1 MYARLSPLRYRERP
15 SSGLGPVSLIS
26 LSNGA
31 PLADKRSS
39 NRIFLVSSIL
49 LGVIAMVAAFVYL
62 ENTGGQERGPKVTI
76 LVARHDL
83 RESSALDAEK
93 DLAELEIPARLTDL
107 KARALSPEFRVSYKG
122 QRVNRDVMAGTPV
135 MIADLA
141 ALGTLELRGDA
152 RALSISVKG
161 ANALSGLV
169 VPGDHVK
176 LMVTRPAIAAPRLA
190 TQPAVSPSADPDSV
204 EWPTAPR
211 WETVMVAPI
220 AFKVI
225 AVNQRLS
232 RSRPQVTAAEQYQS
246 SGESSASQTVTLEV
260 TEAQA
265 KSILEQTGGGQ
276 LAVTLLLCP
285 PGEK

>member
-1 MYARLSPLRYRERP
+1 
-15 SSGLGPVSLIS
+15 
-26 LSNGA
+26 
-31 PLADKRSS
+31 LADKRSS
-39 NRIFLVSSIL
+39 NRVFLVSSIL
-49 LGVIAMVAAFVYL
+49 LGVVAMVAAFIYL

-83 RESSALDAEK
+83 RENGALDPEK

-107 KARALSPEFRVSYKG
+107 KARALSPEFRASYKG

-152 RALSISVKG
+152 RALSIPVKG

-176 LMVTRPAIAAPRLA
+176 LMVTRPVIALPRPA
-190 TQPAVSPSADPDSV
+190 TRPATMPA
-204 EWPTAPR
+204 TAPSEDVEPIELPVAAR
-211 WETVMVAPI
+211 WETIMVAPT

-265 KSILEQTGGGQ
+265 KAILEQTGGGQ

-285 PGEK
+285 PEK